1 MISLLKG
8 IGEKVDFI
16 AVVMGK
22 LIFYPLVIL
31 LTLILL
37 KPILIGFN
45 TPEPIIAVI
54 QSMISLIRYYFEV
67 IGNSISNLLAL
78 GQ

>member
-8 IGEKVDFI
+8 IGEKFDFI
-16 AVVMGK
+16 AILVGK

-31 LTLILL
+31 LILIVL

-67 IGNSISNLLAL
+67 IGSSISNLLAL

>member
-1 MISLLKG
+1 MISLFKG

-16 AVVMGK
+16 AMIFGK
-22 LIFYPLVIL
+22 LLFYPLAIL
-31 LTLILL
+31 LILIIL
-37 KPILIGFN
+37 KPILIEFN
-45 TPEPIIAVI
+45 TPEPIILVVSSI
-54 QSMISLIRYYFEV
+54 ISLIRYYFEV

>member
-1 MISLLKG
+1 MISLFRV
-8 IGEKVDFI
+8 IGEKVDFFAI
-16 AVVMGK
+16 ILGK
-22 LIFYPLVIL
+22 LLFYPLVIL

-54 QSMISLIRYYFEV
+54 SSIISLIRYYFEV

>member
-16 AVVMGK
+16 ATLMGK
-22 LIFYPLVIL
+22 LIFYPLIVLLIL
-31 LTLILL
+31 VLL
-37 KPILIGFN
+37 KPILLGFN

-54 QSMISLIRYYFEV
+54 SSIISLIRYYFEV
-67 IGNSISNLLAL
+67 IGNCIGNLLAL
-78 GQ
+78 GK

>member
-1 MISLLKG
+1 MISLFKG

-16 AVVMGK
+16 AMIFGK
-22 LIFYPLVIL
+22 LLFYPLAIL
-31 LTLILL
+31 LILIIL

-45 TPEPIIAVI
+45 TPEPIILVVSSI
-54 QSMISLIRYYFEV
+54 ISLIRYYFEV